1 VRDNELQE
9 IFARAAPAEI
19 AALTPSPAE
28 LEAIVALPF
37 AEAGPVLREG
47 AEAMG
52 LRLVRDEG
60 GARFV
65 AERIAGG
72 DFVPAPDGYY
82 HDAHSSLA
90 TLLSGGIPGAWEI
103 G

>member
-1 VRDNELQE
+1 VSDNELQE

-28 LEAIVALPF
+28 LEALVTLPF

-47 AEAMG
+47 KEAMG
-52 LRLVRDEG
+52 YRLSREG
-60 GARFV
+60 GETRFV
-65 AERIAGG
+65 AERISGG

-82 HDAHSSLA
+82 QRAHASMA
-90 TLLSGGIPGAWEI
+90 VLLSGGIPGAWEI